1 VLLGGANEPKPV
13 GGVSEW
19 LHARRTRHDHRE
31 MPGPATSDA
40 PLATKF
46 SVPRRPKAAVLRPR
60 LLDLLDT
67 GVQGPVT
74 LVVAP
79 AGAGKSALLSSW
91 IADGRPPGPV
101 AWLSLDTDDADR
113 RRFWRGVLA
122 ALARA
127 TGDDAVA
134 ALAVSPREPMKMGMV
149 LPALVEALAGRE
161 QPVVLV
167 LDDLH
172 EVVDAVHEDLERLM
186 RFPPPELRIVIVT
199 RADPPIGLG
208 RLRLDGS
215 LTEIRAADLN
225 FSLDEAGALFDAL
238 GIALAPE
245 DLATLWR
252 RTEGWAAALRLAA
265 VSLQHHSDPRGF
277 IEHFAGA
284 DATISD
290 YLVSEVLARQP
301 PELRDFLLRTSVVD
315 TLSAELADALTGTTD
330 GHATLARLEHGGVL
344 TTPLDERGTWHRYHP
359 LFAELLRAELR
370 AQLPE
375 EAPRLHRRAARWL
388 AAHGDDA
395 AALRHAAAGS
405 AWDLAAD
412 LTTTRW
418 FHMMINGE
426 MGTLRP
432 ILEMMPR
439 ECVEAS
445 PELALAFGG
454 ALLARGDH
462 AGAQP
467 YLRRAE
473 EDEALVPPDR
483 RAQFAASR
491 AAMRLYEGRLRGD
504 PKAALQAARELLE
517 RDVVL
522 DDLSSGVRSFVLGQ
536 LGVVELWTGDLDSAI
551 GHLERAHANA
561 GEGGND
567 WTALAAVAHLAVART
582 FRGEILRAL
591 RHADEAVRLAVRRGW
606 GRSEPAGAA
615 YCVQAALAIQRG
627 QREQAEGLVTRASE
641 ALHETRDRPLRAV
654 HALNRALLLSDGG
667 EPEAALSVLQVARD
681 EVGAWPLLAPL
692 DDQLLAREALLLAA
706 VGEREVGRALLERA
720 ERETATSVPVANA
733 LARLRLLEGEPDAA
747 RDVLAPHL
755 GVGDGASADGP
766 VSVRA
771 EAWLLDALALDAL
784 AEHDDAACSLERS
797 LDLAEPAGL
806 SRLLVEHGNLVRPVL
821 HRHVRHG
828 TAHPAIVGE
837 ALETI
842 DHRGTERSR
851 HAAIL
856 LAEPLSERE
865 QAILRYLPT
874 MMSNQEIASELF
886 VSVNTVKTHLKAIY
900 RKLDASGRREAVQR
914 GRDLGLMP

>member
-1 VLLGGANEPKPV
+1 
-13 GGVSEW
+13 
-19 LHARRTRHDHRE
+19 
-31 MPGPATSDA
+31 MPGPAISDA
-40 PLATKF
+40 LLATKF
-46 SVPRRPKAAVLRPR
+46 SVPRRPRAAVLRPR
-60 LLDLLDT
+60 LLELLDS
-67 GVQGPVT
+67 GVQGPLT
-74 LVVAP
+74 LVAAP

-91 IADGRPPGPV
+91 IAEDRAPGPV
-101 AWLSLDTDDADR
+101 AWLSLDTDDGDR

-127 TGDDAVA
+127 TGDDAVS
-134 ALAVSPREPMKMGMV
+134 ALAVSPREPMNLGPL
-149 LPALVEALAGRE
+149 LPALADALAGAER
-161 QPVVLV
+161 PVVLV
-167 LDDLH
+167 LDDFH
-172 EVVDAVHEDLERLM
+172 QVIDAVHEDLERLA
-186 RFPPPELRIVIVT
+186 RFPPPALRIVIVT

-225 FSLDEAGALFDAL
+225 FSLEEAGALFGAL

-245 DLATLWR
+245 DLETLWR

-265 VSLQHHSDPRGF
+265 VSLQHHPDPRAF
-277 IEHFAGA
+277 IEHFAGT

-315 TLSAELADALTGTTD
+315 TLSVELADALTGATD
-330 GHATLARLEHGGVL
+330 GHAMLARLEHGGVL
-344 TTPLDERGTWHRYHP
+344 MTPLDERGMWHRYHP

-370 AQLPE
+370 AQLPDE
-375 EAPRLHRRAARWL
+375 VAQLHRRAATWL

-395 AALRHAAAGS
+395 AALRHAAAGG

-418 FHMMINGE
+418 FHMLINGE

-432 ILEMMPR
+432 ILETMPHR
-439 ECVEAS
+439 FVEAS

-473 EDEALVPPDR
+473 EGEALVPPER
-483 RAQFAASR
+483 RASFAASR
-491 AAMRLYEGRLRGD
+491 ATMGLYEGRLRGD
-504 PKAALQAARELLE
+504 PRAALWAAHELREQAA
-517 RDVVL
+517 VL
-522 DDLSSGVRSFVLGQ
+522 DSGDLSSGVRSFVLGQ
-536 LGVVELWTGDLDSAI
+536 LGIVELWTGDLDSATA
-551 GHLERAHANA
+551 HLERAYANA
-561 GEGGND
+561 LDGGND
-567 WTALAAVAHLAVART
+567 WTALAATAHLAVARA
-582 FRGEILRAL
+582 FGGDPLRAL
-591 RHADEAVRLAVRRGW
+591 RHADEAIRLALRRGW

-615 YCVQAALAIQRG
+615 YCVQAAIAIQRG
-627 QREQAEGLVTRASE
+627 RREQAEDLVARASE
-641 ALHETRDRPLRAV
+641 ALHETRERPLRAV
-654 HALNRALLLSDGG
+654 HALNRALLLSDAG
-667 EPEAALSVLQVARD
+667 EPEAALGVLQVARD
-681 EVGAWPLLAPL
+681 EVGDWPLLAPL
-692 DDQLLAREALLLAA
+692 EDQLLAREALLRAA
-706 VGEREVGRALLERA
+706 VGERELGRALLERA
-720 ERETATSVPVANA
+720 ERESTASVPVANA
-733 LARLRLLEGEPDAA
+733 LARLRLQEGDPGAA

-755 GVGDGASADGP
+755 RNGDDASPAVSTP

-784 AEHDDAACSLERS
+784 AEHEDAAASLERS

-806 SRLLVEHGNLVRPVL
+806 SRLIVEHGNVVRPLL

-828 TAHPAIVGE
+828 TAHPAIIGQ
-837 ALETI
+837 ALETLE
-842 DHRGTERSR
+842 HRGGEGS
-851 HAAIL
+851 HAVAVL

-874 MMSNQEIASELF
+874 MMSNHEIAGELF

-900 RKLDASGRREAVQR
+900 RKLDASGRRDAVQR
-914 GRDLGLMP
+914 GRELGLMP

>member
-1 VLLGGANEPKPV
+1 
-13 GGVSEW
+13 
-19 LHARRTRHDHRE
+19 
-31 MPGPATSDA
+31 MSDA
-40 PLATKF
+40 LLATKF

-74 LVVAP
+74 LVAAP

-91 IADGRPPGPV
+91 IAEGRPPGPV

-167 LDDLH
+167 LDDFH

-186 RFPPPELRIVIVT
+186 RFPPPALRIVIVT

-225 FSLDEAGALFDAL
+225 FSLDEAGALFGAL
-238 GIALAPE
+238 DIALAPE
-245 DLATLWR
+245 ALSMLWQ
-252 RTEGWAAALRLAA
+252 RTEGWAAALRLVA
-265 VSLQHHSDPRGF
+265 VSLQHHPDPSGF

-315 TLSAELADALTGTTD
+315 TLSAELADALTGRTD
-330 GHATLARLEHGGVL
+330 GHAMLARLEHGGVL
-344 TTPLDERGTWHRYHP
+344 TTALDEHGDWHRYHP

-370 AQLPE
+370 AQLPD
-375 EAPRLHRRAARWL
+375 EAPQLHRRAARWL
-388 AAHGDDA
+388 ARHGDDA
-395 AALRHAAAGS
+395 AALRHAVAGN
-405 AWDLAAD
+405 AWDLAGD

-432 ILEMMPR
+432 ILETMPR

-473 EDEALVPPDR
+473 EGEALVGPDR

-491 AAMRLYEGRLRGD
+491 AAMGLYEGRLRGD
-504 PKAALQAARELLE
+504 PKAALEAARELLE

-522 DDLSSGVRSFVLGQ
+522 EHHDLSSGERSFILGQ
-536 LGVVELWTGDLDSAI
+536 LGIVELWTGDLESAT
-551 GHLERAHANA
+551 GHLERAYASA
-561 GEGGND
+561 GEAGND

-582 FRGEILRAL
+582 FGGDIARAL
-591 RHADEAVRLAVRRGW
+591 RHADEAVSLAERRGW

-615 YCVQAALAIQRG
+615 YCVQAAVAIQRG
-627 QREQAEGLVTRASE
+627 HREEAASLVARASD

-667 EPEAALSVLQVARD
+667 EPEAALSVLQAARD
-681 EVGAWPLLAPL
+681 EVGDWPLLAPL
-692 DDQLLAREALLLAA
+692 DDQLLAREALLRAA

-733 LARLRLLEGEPDAA
+733 LARLRLLEGDPDAA

-784 AEHDDAACSLERS
+784 SEHENAACSLERS

-806 SRLLVEHGNLVRPVL
+806 SRVIVEHGNLVRPLL
-821 HRHVRHG
+821 HRHARHG
-828 TAHPAIVGE
+828 TAHPAIVGQ

-842 DHRGTERSR
+842 EHRGSERSR
-851 HAAIL
+851 SVAVL

-874 MMSNQEIASELF
+874 MMSNHEIASELF

-914 GRDLGLMP
+914 GRELGLMP

>member
-1 VLLGGANEPKPV
+1 
-13 GGVSEW
+13 
-19 LHARRTRHDHRE
+19 
-31 MPGPATSDA
+31 MPDSAAPDA
-40 PLATKF
+40 LLATKLC
-46 SVPRRPKAAVLRPR
+46 VPRGPKTIIVRDR
-60 LLDLLDT
+60 LLDRLDV

-74 LVVAP
+74 LVAAS

-91 IADGRPPGPV
+91 IAEGRPPGPV

-122 ALARA
+122 ALAVA
-127 TGDDAVA
+127 TGDDAVS
-134 ALAVSPREPMKMGMV
+134 ALAVSPREPMSMGLV
-149 LPALVEALAGRE
+149 APALADALEGAR

-167 LDDLH
+167 LDDFH
-172 EVVDAVHEDLERLM
+172 QVIDAVHEDLERLV
-186 RFPPPELRIVIVT
+186 RFPPPALRLVIVT

-208 RLRLDGS
+208 RLRLDGR

-225 FSLDEAGALFDAL
+225 FSLAEAAALFGAL

-265 VSLQHHSDPRGF
+265 VSLQNHPDPRAF
-277 IEHFAGA
+277 IEHFAGT

-301 PELRDFLLRTSVVD
+301 PELRDFLLRTSVVEI
-315 TLSAELADALTGTTD
+315 LSAELADALTGATD
-330 GHATLARLEHGGVL
+330 GRAMLARLEHGGVL

-370 AQLPE
+370 AQLPDDV
-375 EAPRLHRRAARWL
+375 AQLHRRAATWL
-388 AAHGDDA
+388 AAHGDNA
-395 AALRHAAAGS
+395 AALRHAAAGG
-405 AWDLAAD
+405 AWDLAAE

-418 FHMMINGE
+418 FPMMINGE

-432 ILEMMPR
+432 ILETMPR
-439 ECVEAS
+439 EFVEAS

-462 AGAQP
+462 AGARP

-473 EDEALVPPDR
+473 EGEALVPLAR
-483 RAQFAASR
+483 RASFAASR
-491 AAMRLYEGRLRGD
+491 AAMGLYEGRLRGD
-504 PKAALQAARELLE
+504 PKAALWAAREL
-517 RDVVL
+517 RDQASVL
-522 DDLSSGVRSFVLGQ
+522 DSGELSSSVRSFVLGQ
-536 LGVVELWTGDLDSAI
+536 LGIVELWTGDLDSALA
-551 GHLERAHANA
+551 HLDRAYANA
-561 GEGGND
+561 LDAGND
-567 WTALAAVAHLAVART
+567 WTALAATAHLAVARA
-582 FRGEILRAL
+582 FRGEIRRAL

-615 YCVQAALAIQRG
+615 YCVQAAVAIQRG
-627 QREQAEGLVTRASE
+627 QREEAEALVARGSE
-641 ALHETRDRPLRAV
+641 ALHETRERPLRAV
-654 HALNRALLLSDGG
+654 HALNRSLLLSDAG
-667 EPEAALSVLQVARD
+667 EPEAALNVLQVARD
-681 EVGAWPLLAPL
+681 EVGDWPLLAPL
-692 DDQLLAREALLLAA
+692 EDQLLAREALLRAA
-706 VGEREVGRALLERA
+706 VGEGALGRALLERA
-720 ERETATSVPVANA
+720 EREGATSIPVANA
-733 LARLRLLEGEPDAA
+733 LAKLRLLDGDPDAA
-747 RDVLAPHL
+747 RGLLAPHL
-755 GVGDGASADGP
+755 GNGGDAPADAAP
-766 VSVRA
+766 VSARA

-784 AEHDDAACSLERS
+784 AELDDAAASLERS
-797 LDLAEPAGL
+797 LDLAGPAGL
-806 SRLLVEHGNLVRPVL
+806 SRLIVEHGNRVRPLL

-828 TAHPAIVGE
+828 TAHPAIVGA

-842 DHRGTERSR
+842 EHRGGEGSR
-851 HAAIL
+851 AVAVL

-874 MMSNQEIASELF
+874 MMSNHEIAGELF

-914 GRDLGLMP
+914 GRELGLMP